1 MEAEMSTNINVE
13 EIKKDIEKYQKD
25 LASIQD
31 EINKL
36 EARKQD
42 LLRMGY
48 RLEGIIA
55 YLNQKISSDVQ
66 N

>member
-1 MEAEMSTNINVE
+1 MEAEMNTNINVE

-66 N
+66 G

>member
-1 MEAEMSTNINVE
+1 MEAEMNANINVE

-66 N
+66 G

>member
-1 MEAEMSTNINVE
+1 MEAEMNANINVE

-25 LASIQD
+25 LAAIQD

-66 N
+66 G